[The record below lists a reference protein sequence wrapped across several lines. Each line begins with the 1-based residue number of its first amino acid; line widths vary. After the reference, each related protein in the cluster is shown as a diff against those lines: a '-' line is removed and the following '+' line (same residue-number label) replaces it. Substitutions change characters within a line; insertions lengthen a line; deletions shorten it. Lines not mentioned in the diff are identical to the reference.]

1 MVSRSRAP
9 FMESSVQR
17 DEPGEI
23 DLTEVYGEPDV
34 CHLYSVQ
41 PSRQNARRLDTEN
54 NYGCEWLR

>member
-1 MVSRSRAP
+1 
-9 FMESSVQR
+9 MESSVQR